1 MAIESHDNARLMLE
15 ILIEWI
21 STESSIKATLV
32 HYLDELEKERNGEPT
47 EIDDAQMALDIL
59 HQADKL
65 GKGLFAQ
72 LLCEKM
78 DSTFIVPLYIAQ
90 SIQFILGLEG

>member
-1 MAIESHDNARLMLE
+1 MLE
-15 ILIEWI
+15 ILVAWT
-21 STESSIKATLV
+21 STDGAIKATLL
-32 HYLDELEKERNGEPT
+32 HYLDELEKEQNGESA
-47 EIDDAQMALDIL
+47 EIDDTQMALDIL

-72 LLCEKM
+72 LLCEKI

-90 SIQFILGLEG
+90 SIQFILGLED